1 MVVAARGELSDSKV
15 VKLRPVKVGDTTL
28 INDGQMPGI
37 PEDQGAPP
45 CSSARE
51 MCSRMGPRDLFSPP
65 PTWGWGKRGGRR
77 SRCWKR
83 RFGITCAR
91 RSAHSLGVHWRAAQ
105 VVPG

>member
-65 PTWGWGKRGGRR
+65 PTGGGGRGEGGEEGAGSAVLALLARGAVHTR
-77 SRCWKR
+77 SGYTGVR
-83 RFGITCAR
+83 RR
-91 RSAHSLGVHWRAAQ
+91 
-105 VVPG
+105 

>member
-45 CSSARE
+45 CSSAGGG
-51 MCSRMGPRDLFSPP
+51 SPPRGGLGGRSPPEIFSGIAHGAFSIPPPFPPLSFLFFLSFSPLYLLK
-65 PTWGWGKRGGRR
+65 T
-77 SRCWKR
+77 S
-83 RFGITCAR
+83 
-91 RSAHSLGVHWRAAQ
+91 SLT
-105 VVPG
+105 